1 MKIRSMF
8 RRPRARLIMA
18 GAVAALGL
26 GIAIPMTALAA
37 PKACDLQCV
46 IAFGNQQI
54 GARQTALTALNN
66 KVTTAL
72 NNHHITS
79 DQANVLESDVST
91 NRSGLTALQQK
102 LDGETTLAAARND
115 VKNMYLQ
122 FRIYAVVLP
131 RDYRELWLDELI
143 NVDAKLKGLEPKI
156 EQAVDSAPS
165 GEQAQLKALFD
176 DYKSQVAA
184 AESQDDAA
192 LTEIP
197 QLTPENF
204 NNDRSAYETALD
216 NLKNDE
222 KTAHTDL
229 HQAASD
235 LRQIV
240 QILKSNHAQATT
252 ATPTA

>member
-8 RRPRARLIMA
+8 RRLPARLMLA
-18 GAVAALGL
+18 GAVAVLGL

-54 GARQTALTALNN
+54 GARQTALTTLNN
-66 KVTTAL
+66 KVGTAL
-72 NNHHITS
+72 NNHHITG
-79 DQANVLESDVST
+79 DQANALESDVST
-91 NRSGLTALQQK
+91 NQSGLTALQQK

-115 VKNMYLQ
+115 VKNIYLQ

-156 EQAVDSAPS
+156 QQAIDNAPPD
-165 GEQAQLKALFD
+165 EQAQLKSLFD
-176 DYKSQVAA
+176 DYKSQVAG

-204 NNDRSAYETALD
+204 NNDRSAYETALG

-222 KTAHTDL
+222 KTAHSDL
-229 HQAASD
+229 HQAAAD

-240 QILKSNHAQATT
+240 KILKGNHPQAT